1 MTSPP
6 PPSPGVVEP
15 PNAPNVRNDESLH
28 PLEDGPSDM
37 EEEEEEQ
44 AETPARMSTHH
55 NFTLEKIACP
65 MCGKVYKR
73 GHGIKLHFRR
83 IHGARIDDDML
94 FGVSDGTA
102 ASTSPPNPRPTAGD
116 SVPREGHFVCCMCSE
131 VFGRAED
138 LQEHERVHAKA
149 TSPTVHA
156 AGLRSVGGFYDGVR
170 FCTCASAC
178 LCTRTA
184 HAVHALCINH
194 LNQSSLLYPQISISR
209 THDPPPFWLPSPAV
223 SNQSRARGRMMPVR
237 LLRPRW

>member
-1 MTSPP
+1 MCKRKKSESGDSVASMTSPP
-6 PPSPGVVEP
+6 PPSPGAVEP
-15 PNAPNVRNDESLH
+15 PNAPNVRIDDSLH

-37 EEEEEEQ
+37 EEEEEQ
-44 AETPARMSTHH
+44 AETPARISTHH

-149 TSPTVHA
+149 TSPSVHA
-156 AGLRSVGGFYDGVR
+156 AGLRSVGGFYNGGFAFLHV
-170 FCTCASAC
+170 CISLPVYTHSTCSAC
-178 LCTRTA
+178 V
-184 HAVHALCINH
+184 VHQPLEPVFVIVSTNFN
-194 LNQSSLLYPQISISR
+194 L
-209 THDPPPFWLPSPAV
+209 THT
-223 SNQSRARGRMMPVR
+223 
-237 LLRPRW
+237 